1 MNDIWTTV
9 LSTGVGSAITGFIA
23 WFFTR
28 RQYEEQVN
36 SQKVQN
42 FDAALEAYK
51 KMYEDM
57 IGDLKEQVED
67 LKSENSSLK
76 DELSETRK
84 QVITLTNFVLAS
96 AMQKADNNINQEAVS
111 KLKTI
116 LE

>member
-9 LSTGVGSAITGFIA
+9 ATTGVGSAITAFIT

-84 QVITLTNFVLAS
+84 QVITLTNFVLAN